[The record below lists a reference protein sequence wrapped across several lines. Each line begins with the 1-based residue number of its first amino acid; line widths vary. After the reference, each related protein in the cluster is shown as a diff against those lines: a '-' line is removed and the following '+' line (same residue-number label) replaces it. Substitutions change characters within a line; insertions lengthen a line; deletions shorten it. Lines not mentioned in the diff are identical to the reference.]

1 MGTNE
6 RKIEGRPFLKPFI
19 LSLLKRGTKSNLKS
33 RKISYSKKIIV
44 KKCVNEAY
52 QFNESSNISS
62 RRIIARSLI
71 LDIFRGHEAAKM
83 TTAVS
88 VRTVRSS
95 PFRESEWD
103 SRLDHLLEDLENST
117 QRSHSVER
125 KTTTSFASASSQS
138 TCVQQSGVLSK
149 SKSTSSLTGAATD
162 NMLKD
167 LDTALKASTNYIESH
182 RSVQLPNGHQ
192 EYHESRY
199 TSTSGVP
206 PSSTGDFNLER
217 QVFSTA
223 TVVTVQ

>member
-1 MGTNE
+1 
-6 RKIEGRPFLKPFI
+6 
-19 LSLLKRGTKSNLKS
+19 
-33 RKISYSKKIIV
+33 
-44 KKCVNEAY
+44 
-52 QFNESSNISS
+52 
-62 RRIIARSLI
+62 
-71 LDIFRGHEAAKM
+71 M

-103 SRLDHLLEDLENST
+103 SRLDHLLEDLENSA

-125 KTTTSFASASSQS
+125 KTTTFASASASQS
-138 TCVQQSGVLSK
+138 SCVQSGVLSK

-223 TVVTVQ
+223 TVVHNCAVMKLLPYLAKNDIMFRCALENHLAFWGQSRRLEQN

>member
-1 MGTNE
+1 
-6 RKIEGRPFLKPFI
+6 
-19 LSLLKRGTKSNLKS
+19 
-33 RKISYSKKIIV
+33 
-44 KKCVNEAY
+44 
-52 QFNESSNISS
+52 
-62 RRIIARSLI
+62 
-71 LDIFRGHEAAKM
+71 M

-125 KTTTSFASASSQS
+125 KTTTSFASQSQS

-223 TVVTVQ
+223 TVVTVQWWSCYHIWLRMTSCFFENHLVFESKIACA

>member
-6 RKIEGRPFLKPFI
+6 RQIEGRSFLKPFI
-19 LSLLKRGTKSNLKS
+19 LSLLNRGTKSALKS
-33 RKISYSKKIIV
+33 RKMSYSKKIILD
-44 KKCVNEAY
+44 KCVIEAY
-52 QFNESSNISS
+52 QINESSNISS

-125 KTTTSFASASSQS
+125 KTTTFASASASQS
-138 TCVQQSGVLSK
+138 SCVQSGVLSK

>member
-1 MGTNE
+1 MS
-6 RKIEGRPFLKPFI
+6 LKH
-19 LSLLKRGTKSNLKS
+19 
-33 RKISYSKKIIV
+33 
-44 KKCVNEAY
+44 

-62 RRIIARSLI
+62 RRYIARSLI

-103 SRLDHLLEDLENST
+103 SRLDHLLEDLENSA

-125 KTTTSFASASSQS
+125 KTTTFASASASQS
-138 TCVQQSGVLSK
+138 SCVQSGVLSK

-217 QVFSTA
+217 QVFST
-223 TVVTVQ
+223 TVVTVQWWSCYHIWLRMTSCFDALLKTIWHFGGNRGA